1 MPFESIIQAIGK
13 KPYYQDDAVVIY
25 CADNREILPLI
36 PDKSVDL
43 VLTSPPYYVGKDYE
57 AYLTSYEVYL
67 DLLDSFWYSVKR
79 FLNNGC
85 QIVINIAHTAQ
96 NDTPAF
102 VSIQLFKAGFTFSDN
117 IIWEKPDGAS
127 PRFGCLVQNPFA
139 TWYLPNQTHEN
150 LLVYSHGK
158 PRRERKTP
166 LDMKYALQFR
176 GDVWRLRSETGSQH
190 EAPYPVR
197 LVAPPI
203 TFYSNANETILD
215 PFLGS
220 GTTAFCA
227 KKLGR
232 KCIGIEKEEKYC
244 EIAAKRL
251 SQEVFDFA

>member
-1 MPFESIIQAIGK
+1 MNWNNIELPDRNVYFKDEDVI
-13 KPYYQDDAVVIY
+13 IY
-25 CADNREILPLI
+25 CADSRDILPLI
-36 PDKSVDL
+36 PDKSIDL
-43 VLTSPPYYVGKDYE
+43 VLTSPPYYAGKDYE
-57 AYLTSYEVYL
+57 AYLTSYEDYL
-67 DLLDSFWYSVKR
+67 SLLDSVWKSVKT
-79 FLNNGC
+79 FLKNGC
-85 QIVINIAHTAQ
+85 QIVVNIAHTAR

-102 VSIQLFKAGFTFSDN
+102 VSIQLYKAGFTFEDN

-150 LLVYSHGK
+150 LLVYSQGE

-166 LDMKYALQFR
+166 LDMTYALQFR
-176 GDVWRLRSETGSQH
+176 GDVWRLRSETNSQH

-203 TFYSNANETILD
+203 TFYTNTNEIVLD

-220 GTTAFCA
+220 GTTAYCA

-232 KCIGIEKEEKYC
+232 KCIGIEIEEKYC
-244 EIAAKRL
+244 EIAKKRL
-251 SQEVFDFA
+251 AQSVMRLEV